1 MKIAEK
7 IGDLTEEKV
16 IFDQVIV
23 NEYLPGQ
30 GISAHVDCVPCFGPV
45 IASVSLGATCEMLFH
60 NLSTKARSSI
70 LLEPHSLLM
79 LSGEARYSW
88 SHEIPARQSDLI
100 EGMRVTRGRRVSLTF
115 RAKT

>member
-1 MKIAEK
+1 
-7 IGDLTEEKV
+7 
-16 IFDQVIV
+16 
-23 NEYLPGQ
+23 
-30 GISAHVDCVPCFGPV
+30 
-45 IASVSLGATCEMLFH
+45 MLFH
-60 NLSTKARSSI
+60 NLSTMTRSSI